1 MRRTAVAVLRAVR
14 VVCAMI
20 LACASLAGMVPSAHA
35 RDSMFTISLTL
46 RGSVAADVSFGL
58 GVGGIFNDWF
68 CVSKSQREEDALQDR
83 EAAKREPLRRSGA
96 TYVETISLGKGE
108 SAS

>member
-35 RDSMFTISLTL
+35 RDSMFTISLTFRGLL
-46 RGSVAADVSFGL
+46 R
-58 GVGGIFNDWF
+58 
-68 CVSKSQREEDALQDR
+68 
-83 EAAKREPLRRSGA
+83 P
-96 TYVETISLGKGE
+96 T
-108 SAS
+108 